1 VDIRAASPVDS
12 ASLPLNERFRR
23 QKRLLE
29 IINEGLPPFPHTAL
43 QLTAIL
49 SGPSADVKK
58 AAKLIRTDPSLSARV
73 LRMCNSSLFSLR
85 SRVISIEQAAILL
98 GTNRLRTLTLTTS
111 MVNFAGSGLPP
122 ERATSF
128 WKHNFLA
135 AMLSEHL
142 AKRSDYPE
150 TEQAYI
156 AGLIHDIGQVA
167 LWMLT
172 CEERAQKKTAPP
184 ENWFDNT
191 SVECD
196 YFGID
201 HCDIGS
207 SMASGWNFMPSFIDV
222 LINHHQPEQARHDP
236 YLVKIV
242 GAVEHFLLTR
252 VEAEPSQ
259 SKVPE
264 PPTDRLASE
273 ISRSQFPERS
283 RQPYDE
289 SEWQG
294 IAQDL
299 DIEYNRLLPLVEG
312 GVTSVLAGAN

>member
-1 VDIRAASPVDS
+1 VDSAASPVDLP
-12 ASLPLNERFRR
+12 SLILKERSRR

-29 IINEGLPPFPHTAL
+29 IIDGGLPPFSHTAL
-43 QLTAIL
+43 ELTSIL

-85 SRVISIEQAAILL
+85 SRVISIEQAASLL
-98 GTNRLRTLTLTTS
+98 GTDRLRTLTLTTS
-111 MVNFAGSGLPP
+111 MVSFAGTGLPP
-122 ERATSF
+122 EQAMSF

-142 AKRSDYPE
+142 AKRTEYPE

-167 LWMLT
+167 LWILAR
-172 CEERAQKKTAPP
+172 EEKAKKKTAPP

-201 HCDIGS
+201 HCDVGS
-207 SMASGWNFMPSFIDV
+207 TMACNWNFMPSFVDV
-222 LINHHQPEQARHDP
+222 LINHHQPEQAHHDP

-242 GAVEHFLLTR
+242 GAVEHFLITR
-252 VEAEPSQ
+252 TEAEPTQ
-259 SKVPE
+259 GKVPE
-264 PPTDRLASE
+264 PPTDQHAPGITASE
-273 ISRSQFPERS
+273 FAERS
-283 RQPYDE
+283 RQPYDD

-294 IAQDL
+294 IVQDL
-299 DIEYNRLLPLVEG
+299 DIEYNRLLPVVEG
-312 GVTSVLAGAN
+312 GITSVLAGTI